1 MRRVTTERLTVK
13 PLAIRHSPALF
24 GILSDEKT
32 SWWADIYKMDDQFEA
47 DWMIIDFNV
56 NITDVD
62 QFGVFLKGTDTLL
75 GILQVQHPG
84 CTGKAGCYE
93 LGYVLSKDHRG
104 KGYMTEAVRAVC
116 DRLFRE
122 HPQAELR
129 LEILPDNGGSLGVA
143 RRCGFV
149 YEDEPAELKEKRFLD
164 ALPLDRYVLRHPETV
179 SAGMAA

>member
-32 SWWADIYKMDDQFEA
+32 SWWADLNQMEDPFEA
-47 DWMIIDFNV
+47 DRMIINCNN
-56 NITDVD
+56 NIIDID
-62 QFGVFLKGTDTLL
+62 QFGVFLKGTDALL
-75 GILQVQHPG
+75 GILQVQYPG
-84 CTGKAGCYE
+84 LTGKPGCYE

-116 DRLFRE
+116 DRLLRE

-149 YEDEPAELKEKRFLD
+149 YEEEPFELKEKRFLD
-164 ALPLDRYVLRHPETV
+164 ALPLDMYVLRHPETV